1 MSQPIR
7 SIPKNPDSPSPA
19 VSTDERDLAPVRLRS
34 TDSAASPEERA
45 ALDALV
51 TPPFDEAMEK
61 HYRRVRAALDRRLN
75 EALFPS
81 STEER
86 RHARG

>member
-7 SIPKNPDSPSPA
+7 SISQNPDSPSPERA
-19 VSTDERDLAPVRLRS
+19 ADEHPTAPVRLRS
-34 TDSAASPEERA
+34 PESAASPAERD

-51 TPPFDEAMEK
+51 TPPFDEAMEA
-61 HYRRVRAALDRRLN
+61 HYRRVRAVLDRKLN
-75 EALFPS
+75 EALCPPS
-81 STEER
+81 PQER